1 MTTPVAPRLDGAPR
15 KIGQFVIERRLGEG
29 GTAEVYLGRDEGNGE
44 IRVIKIPRDQLV
56 TNEDLKARFIR
67 EAKILRQLD
76 HPNIVKLYAFQVS
89 RSVPYIVMEFVDGC
103 TLKEVMA
110 RRDGRPFSAAQIYRT
125 AKEVAAALHHAHH
138 QGVIHFDVKP
148 ANVTVTS
155 AGQIK
160 VMDFGI
166 SKILEAE
173 GLTRV
178 GTMMGSP
185 QYMSPEQLRGDRTD
199 RRSDIYSLGIVLY
212 QMATGAP
219 PFTGSIWEVMRGHL
233 EQSPRP
239 IAATNPTFPKELTL
253 ILGKTMARD
262 PDARYPDFA
271 AMLSDLAVFRKRLQ
285 GRPDDVDLRD
295 SAATPDL
302 EVQPAPAQRQPGG
315 LVAAIVRLF
324 GRGE

>member
-1 MTTPVAPRLDGAPR
+1 MTTPVAPGLGGAPR
-15 KIGQFVIERRLGEG
+15 EIGRFVIERKLGEG
-29 GTAEVYLGRDEGNGE
+29 GSAEVYLGRDQGTGE

-56 TNEDLKARFIR
+56 TNEDLKARFVR
-67 EAKILRQLD
+67 EAKILGQLD

-110 RRDGRPFSAAQIYRT
+110 GRNGRPFSAAQAYRV
-125 AKEVAAALHHAHH
+125 AKEVAGALHHAHH

-148 ANVTVTS
+148 GNVAVTS

-166 SKILEAE
+166 SKALEAE

-212 QMATGAP
+212 EMATGAP
-219 PFTGSIWEVMRGHL
+219 PYTGSIWEVMRGHL
-233 EQSPRP
+233 EKSPRP
-239 IAATNPTFPKELTL
+239 IAETNPTFPKELTA
-253 ILGKTMARD
+253 ILGRTMARD

-285 GRPDDVDLRD
+285 GHPDDVDLRD
-295 SAATPDL
+295 SRVTPDL
-302 EVQPAPAQRQPGG
+302 ENQSAPAQTQPGG
-315 LVAAIVRLF
+315 LVAALGRLF
-324 GRGE
+324 GRGG